1 MLEKLK
7 KFGWGLLIIGI
18 TLIGIGISFIVFS
31 NALTALAIA
40 VGITLTVFGILLAVF
55 TLRDTKRGISFFI
68 RMALSIA
75 AIIGGIITLIMR
87 TEAIGVITDICCLLL
102 MIDGA
107 FKLNTAI
114 TKRRIGLAAF
124 IVMMTLA
131 LVTII
136 PSFIVTK
143 LLTASPDSSVLSV
156 VIGIIIILDG
166 IGNLITPFLP
176 DESEEKKEY
185 GKIEKSYDKPDKG
198 GDREP
203 ERYLER

>member
-55 TLRDTKRGISFFI
+55 TLRESGRGIKFFI
-68 RMALSIA
+68 KMALSIA

-107 FKLNTAI
+107 FKLHTAI
-114 TKRRIGLAAF
+114 TKRKIGLAAF

-143 LLTASPDSSVLSV
+143 LLTGSPDSSVLSV

-176 DESEEKKEY
+176 DESDEKKEY
-185 GKIEKSYDKPDKG
+185 GKIEKSHDKPDKG
-198 GDREP
+198 GDRES

>member
-68 RMALSIA
+68 KMALSIA

-143 LLTASPDSSVLSV
+143 LLT
-156 VIGIIIILDG
+156 GIIIILDG

-185 GKIEKSYDKPDKG
+185 GKIEKSHDKPDKG
-198 GDREP
+198 DDREP